1 MAVAVNALIECGGG
15 FVAVENGKVL
25 ALLPL
30 EIGGLISAEPFADML
45 PKLKKVIDAAHRL
58 GCRFREPFQQLSFL
72 PLPVIPHLRLTDRGL
87 FDVDK
92 FEFVREY

>member
-1 MAVAVNALIECGGG
+1 
-15 FVAVENGKVL
+15 
-25 ALLPL
+25 
-30 EIGGLISAEPFADML
+30 ML